1 MKKSTRHAFSRKAVS
16 LALCLFV
23 VAALITTG
31 FAAWL
36 LSSDSSD
43 SVSGNVTASA
53 VNDQSL
59 TITINDET
67 GLGTIQFAPDKDD
80 DKGAVRFDA
89 TESDDFEKLSVT
101 LSGSFTNF
109 DRFGSLEVTVKVTD
123 AILHAAG
130 YTWTGDGNERVY
142 AYAKDT
148 SVGSSVTA
156 RAYVKLPSYARDQY
170 GNIFAGEAN
179 SAVRV
184 ITYDADK
191 KTVADS
197 AYPNG
202 GSLAA
207 SITVGSGE
215 NHPATFSLG
224 VEFGWGEYFNYVN
237 PGFDG
242 DNNNEASP
250 LEKISSSAT
259 TQQERDAA
267 MAEIKAVL
275 EDMKSK
281 LTHVAET
288 NVVNYDIVLTAKAK

>member
-36 LSSDSSD
+36 LSSDSQD

-67 GLGTIQFAPDKDD
+67 ALGTIQFAPAQDD
-80 DKGAVRFDA
+80 NKGAVRFDPN
-89 TESDDFEKLSVT
+89 ESDDYEKLSVQ

-130 YTWTGDGNERVY
+130 YTWTGEGNERVY
-142 AYAKDT
+142 TYAKDT
-148 SVGSSVTA
+148 SSGSAVTA
-156 RAYVKLPSYARDQY
+156 RAYIKLPSYARDQY
-170 GNIFAGEAN
+170 GNIFAGEAS

-184 ITYDADK
+184 ITYDA
-191 KTVADS
+191 TAGVTDS
-197 AYPNG
+197 AYPSG
-202 GSLAA
+202 GALAA

-215 NHPATFSLG
+215 NNPATFSLG

-242 DNNNEASP
+242 DSSNEASP
-250 LEKISSSAT
+250 LEKLSSSAT
-259 TQQERDAA
+259 TQADRDAA
-267 MAEIKAVL
+267 MTEIKAVL